1 MRPLFLAKSKA
12 KCIRNPALLSTEG
25 HLSVPTCGLAFSLA
39 ALGLLVTLGAGN
51 RASAATQMIE
61 NEMLSVTYDDA
72 AGSFTVAEKPGGK
85 VFLTDG
91 RLEGKATKAAV
102 AAANDAVF
110 GVGKKVV
117 VTQAD
122 GVAALELY
130 AKLPFVLVRTERH
143 NGGKEM
149 LDVRKAVPAVFTLDL
164 GKTAAELRTLGTGG
178 LLAPDANP
186 GSYLFLTC
194 ADPATRRGVV
204 AGWLTQERGSG
215 VVFSSVQ
222 DGKVGFKAQLD
233 HGHLLIPAGATAKLE
248 TLAVGVFDDARL
260 GEEQY
265 ADALARQH
273 RIKLRPQ
280 VAGHCTWYCGGAS
293 NEKDI
298 IKLAEVAARELKPF
312 GFSFVQIDD
321 GWQDGRSFEGPARG
335 FDRVKPDG
343 PYPHGMQP
351 VAEKI
356 KQLGLTPGIW
366 FLPFARNYQDPE
378 YKDRQH
384 WFMKRSDG
392 KPYDNYWGGTSLD
405 LTHPEVR
412 AHLVGLVKTIRSWG
426 YDYFKMDGLWTG
438 SATGIMYV
446 NDGYGN
452 DGIGNNAPF
461 HDPSKTNI
469 EVYRDGLKLLRE
481 AAGPDV
487 FFSGCNVAQSMRTL
501 GGSIGLV
508 DSMRI
513 GPDNEAGWNGIST
526 GPLRGSRLYFLN
538 GRVWWN
544 DPDPC
549 YVRMSLEQARFSA
562 SWPALSG
569 QFYLNSDGIPGLPA
583 DRLEIMKRTMSAHGA
598 TARPVDCFDVQLPF
612 VWLVTDTRQPVRR
625 DVLGLF
631 NWENAEKTVRYTAP
645 WAGLPPAK
653 FYHAFDFWANKPLP
667 RFAGEFQ
674 FKVPAQTCLVIA
686 VRAAEGH
693 PLLLSTS
700 RHVSQGMIDV
710 RDEQWDAATGTLS
723 GVSRVVGGD
732 PYELRIAGLADGGK
746 QWKLATAEV
755 SAADQAAGVTV
766 SQAESPVLARV
777 TIRATASREVKWSL
791 KFTAQPLPTGGTA
804 VTDLKATMENA
815 DAPVTLGWNGSAASY
830 EISRD
835 GTVIAAEYYD
845 LTYSDADAP
854 PDKTCT
860 YVVKPSGGGTAAT
873 VTVTT
878 KASNRP
884 AVSLMKLPSLSAT
897 TGWGSVGIGKEAGG
911 GPLKLSG
918 KIYPDG
924 IGLHANAEVVYA
936 CQPDWKRFVAT
947 AGIDGSQ
954 RSDPRASIVC
964 HVVAEDATGKKQT
977 LAKSPVLQ
985 SGKQAEHHFDVP
997 LPAGCARLHLVV
1009 DDAGDGIACDHADC
1023 VNAGFRKE

>member
-1 MRPLFLAKSKA
+1 MLTRSLAI
-12 KCIRNPALLSTEG
+12 C
-25 HLSVPTCGLAFSLA
+25 LA

-51 RASAATQMIE
+51 SASAATQTIE
-61 NEMLSVTYDDA
+61 NETLKVTYDDA
-72 AGSFTVAEKPGGK
+72 AGSFAVAETPTGK

-102 AAANDAVF
+102 AAATDAVF
-110 GVGKKVV
+110 GAGKKIV
-117 VTQAD
+117 VTQSD
-122 GVAALELY
+122 GGVASLELY
-130 AKLPFVLVRTERH
+130 ARLPFALVRMERH
-143 NGGKEM
+143 NSGKEM
-149 LDVRKAVPAVFTLDL
+149 RDVRKAVPAVFTLDL
-164 GKTAAELRTLGTGG
+164 GKPAGELRTLGTGG
-178 LLAPDANP
+178 LLAPNAYP

-204 AGWLTQERGSG
+204 AGWLSQERGSG
-215 VVFSSVQ
+215 VLFAGVK
-222 DGKVGFKAQLD
+222 DGKVEFKAQLD
-233 HGHLLIPAGATAKLE
+233 YGHLRIPAGATARLE

-273 RIKLRPQ
+273 QIKLRPQ
-280 VAGHCTWYCGGAS
+280 VAGHCTWYSIGAG
-293 NEKDI
+293 NEKSI
-298 IKLAEVAARELKPF
+298 VQLAEVAARELKPF

-321 GWQDGRSFEGPARG
+321 GWQDGRFYNGPLRG

-343 PYPHGMQP
+343 PYPHGMKP

-356 KQLGLTPGIW
+356 KQLGLTAGIW
-366 FLPFARNYQDPE
+366 FLPFARNFQDPE

-412 AHLVGLVKTIRSWG
+412 AHLVGLVRTIRSWG

-438 SATGIMYV
+438 SATGIAYV
-446 NDGYGN
+446 NDGYGD

-469 EVYRDGLKLLRE
+469 EVYRGGLKLLRE

-487 FFSGCNVAQSMRTL
+487 FFSGCNVSQNMRSL

-513 GPDNEAGWNGIST
+513 GPDNEAGWSGIST

-549 YVRMSLEQARFSA
+549 YVRMPLEQARFSA
-562 SWPALSG
+562 SWVAVSG
-569 QFYLNSDGIPGLPA
+569 QFYLNSDWIPGLPA
-583 DRLEIMKRTMSAHGA
+583 DRLEVMKRTMSAHGA
-598 TARPVDCFDVQLPF
+598 TARPVDCFDVPLPF

-631 NWENAEKTVRYTAP
+631 NWEKAEKTVRGTAP
-645 WAGLPPAK
+645 WAGLLPAK
-653 FYHAFDFWANKPLP
+653 SYHAFDFWENKPLP

-674 FKVPAQTCLVIA
+674 FKVPAQSCRVIA

-746 QWKLATAEV
+746 QWKLAAAKM

-766 SQAESPVLARV
+766 AQAEGSGVARV
-777 TIRATASREVKWSL
+777 TLRSTASREVQWSL
-791 KFTAQPLPTGGTA
+791 KFTAQPLPAGGTA

-815 DAPVTLGWNGSAASY
+815 DAPVMLGWNGSAASY

-835 GTVIAAEYYD
+835 GSVLAAEHYD
-845 LTYSDADAP
+845 LTYADADAP
-854 PDKTCT
+854 PGKTCT
-860 YVVKPSGGGTAAT
+860 YAVKPLGAATAAT

-884 AVSLMKLPSLSAT
+884 DVSLMKLTPLSVT
-897 TGWGSVGIGKEAGG
+897 TGWGAVGIGKAAGG
-911 GPLKLSG
+911 GPLSLSG
-918 KIYPDG
+918 KTYPDG
-924 IGLHANAEVVYA
+924 IGLHARAEVVYA

-947 AGIDGSQ
+947 VGLDDTQ

-964 HVVAEDATGKKQT
+964 QVVAEDAVGKRQP
-977 LAKSPVLQ
+977 LAKSLALR
-985 SGKQAEHHFDVP
+985 SGKQEEHRFNVT

-1009 DDAGDGIACDHADC
+1009 DDAGDGIACDHADW